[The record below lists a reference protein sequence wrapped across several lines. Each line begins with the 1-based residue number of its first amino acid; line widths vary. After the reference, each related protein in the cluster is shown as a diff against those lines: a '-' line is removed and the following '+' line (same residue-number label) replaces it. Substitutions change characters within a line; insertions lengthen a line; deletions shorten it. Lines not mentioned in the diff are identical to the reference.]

1 MHGKSP
7 IFVRTLSE
15 NHAVHFTN
23 PVVQRT
29 IIFGSGNGRALA
41 ANLPDR

>member
-15 NHAVHFTN
+15 NHAVRFTN
-23 PVVQRT
+23 RVVQRT
-29 IIFGSGNGRALA
+29 IIFGAGYGRALA
-41 ANLPDR
+41 ADLPDR